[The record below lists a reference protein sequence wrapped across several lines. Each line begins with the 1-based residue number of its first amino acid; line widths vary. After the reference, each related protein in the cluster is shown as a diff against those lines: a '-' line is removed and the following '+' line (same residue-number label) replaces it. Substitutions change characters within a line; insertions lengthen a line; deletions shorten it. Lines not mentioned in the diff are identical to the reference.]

1 MRTRRSARALLLR
14 TSLQSRLWLRPSVPC
29 THPVVWC
36 AADADCVRVF
46 CARACVGRYNSQ
58 LQKQVTLMSDARGG
72 DISGRR
78 SELEMAQEHL
88 RKLKSE
94 NAALRDAMERSEQQ
108 RKAAAQQQDD
118 GQTAAT
124 KSAVCLIS

>member
-1 MRTRRSARALLLR
+1 
-14 TSLQSRLWLRPSVPC
+14 
-29 THPVVWC
+29 
-36 AADADCVRVF
+36 
-46 CARACVGRYNSQ
+46 
-58 LQKQVTLMSDARGG
+58 MSDARGG